1 MAVRDTSKKPYLQD
15 EDEKIKIGID
25 LPIRRDSEL
34 DGFFATT
41 STTIEAVKNN
51 IRNLLQTNE
60 GERFF
65 QPNLGTE
72 IRDTL
77 FENFSRQT
85 VNIIE
90 DQVRDTVRAFE
101 PRVGDVGVEVVAI
114 PDNNNFEVKVL
125 FEIRGLEVAPQS
137 FTFILEPS
145 R

>member
-1 MAVRDTSKKPYLQD
+1 MSITRKSRAFKDISLSFSPHPITK
-15 EDEKIKIGID
+15 D
-25 LPIRRDSEL
+25 LPVL
-34 DGFFATT
+34 
-41 STTIEAVKNN
+41 
-51 IRNLLQTNE
+51 TNE
-60 GERFF
+60 RAIVRSVRILVETIPTERFF

-85 VNIIE
+85 VNVIE

-101 PRVGDVGVEVVAI
+101 PRVGDVGVEVVAN
-114 PDNNNFEVKVL
+114 PDGNSFEVKVL